1 MSSYRVKSSR
11 TILLSVA
18 TAALVLTSC
27 GANSDPLDDNGDDTN
42 ASGSIVIG
50 SQAYYSNEII
60 AEIYAQALEEEGFEV
75 EREFQIGQ
83 REVYMPELEDG
94 ELDLLPDYTGNLVQY
109 YEDDA
114 DTGSPEAVHQ
124 QAQDAMPDELQVLD
138 FAEATD
144 QDSYT
149 VTSETADKY
158 DLESIGDLSAVGD
171 SVSMAANS
179 EFESRPYGPDGAED
193 VYGVT
198 VKVVGVEDSGG
209 PLTVGALT
217 DGDVEVAD
225 IYTSSPAIAEQDLVV
240 LEDPEHLILPQNV
253 VPVASA
259 DLDDKAVDVVNDVQA
274 DLSLDALIEL
284 NTQSVEDEAS
294 ASDVASQWLEDRD

>member
-1 MSSYRVKSSR
+1 
-11 TILLSVA
+11 
-18 TAALVLTSC
+18 
-27 GANSDPLDDNGDDTN
+27 
-42 ASGSIVIG
+42 
-50 SQAYYSNEII
+50 
-60 AEIYAQALEEEGFEV
+60 
-75 EREFQIGQ
+75 
-83 REVYMPELEDG
+83 
-94 ELDLLPDYTGNLVQY
+94 
-109 YEDDA
+109 
-114 DTGSPEAVHQ
+114 
-124 QAQDAMPDELQVLD
+124 MPDELQLLD

-198 VKVVGVEDSGG
+198 VEVVGVEDSGG

-225 IYTSSPAIAEQDLVV
+225 IYTSSPSIAEEDLVV
-240 LEDPEHLILPQNV
+240 LDDPEHLILPQNV

-259 DLDDKAVDVVNDVQA
+259 ELDDQAVDVINDVQA

-284 NTQSVEDEAS
+284 NTRSVEDEAS
-294 ASDVASQWLEDRD
+294 ASDVASQWLEDRG